1 MVIPGD
7 RKHGARRQPLMV
19 SGLLCL
25 LALAGGQ
32 AWPGPRTGIC
42 GPESPYLS
50 GQVPFSLEVSD
61 DDATRIASVSWYLDG
76 RIVQRT
82 SAPPYRVII
91 DLGPQVLSHRIAAT
105 AFTEDAAEIWSGEF
119 RTLGLSVAYRDRVS
133 LVVVPVTVLHPE
145 GYFQT
150 GLGRE
155 AFRVYED
162 GVLRDLTCFASDVVP
177 LSVALI
183 VDSSQSMRG
192 KVREIRKAAGT
203 LIDRLAPDDTA
214 TVMSFD
220 DDLVRHCAFTGDKE
234 LLDESLKAF
243 GASGGTALYDALYG
257 AARAFREIEGKR
269 VIILFTDGQD
279 EKYRR
284 PAETKRRLER
294 AISAASRANITVYT
308 IGLGRYV
315 DTDTLETMADTTGGA
330 YFHLDEIR
338 DLAGAYGQ
346 IFEELGSQY
355 TLCYRPGAPSAA
367 EGQIPWHTIHV
378 EVQDPDLIVRHKKG
392 YSPSR

>member
-1 MVIPGD
+1 MAAGRLPS
-7 RKHGARRQPLMV
+7 ASTPATV
-19 SGLLCL
+19 SL
-25 LALAGGQ
+25 
-32 AWPGPRTGIC
+32 
-42 GPESPYLS
+42 GPE
-50 GQVPFSLEVSD
+50 
-61 DDATRIASVSWYLDG
+61 
-76 RIVQRT
+76 
-82 SAPPYRVII
+82 
-91 DLGPQVLSHRIAAT
+91 VLSHRIVAT
-105 AFTEDAAEIWSGEF
+105 AFTEDTAELWSGEY
-119 RTLGLSVAYRDRVS
+119 RTLGLSVAFRDRVS

-145 GYFQT
+145 GYFHT

-162 GVLRDLTCFASDVVP
+162 GVPQDLTCFANDVVP

-220 DDLVRHCAFTGDKE
+220 DDLVRHCSFTGDKQ
-234 LLDESLKAF
+234 LLHESLKGF

-257 AARAFREIEGKR
+257 ASRAFRKTEGKR

-330 YFHLDEIR
+330 YFHLGAIR
-338 DLAGAYGQ
+338 DLAGAYSR
-346 IFEELGSQY
+346 IFDELGSQY
-355 TLCYRPGAPSAA
+355 TLCYRPGVPPETEDQKLWRSIRVVVA
-367 EGQIPWHTIHV
+367 
-378 EVQDPDLIVRHKKG
+378 DPDLIVRHKKG